1 LAEVSQVR
9 ILSPA
14 KINLF
19 LQILG
24 ERPDG
29 YHEIRSLMQ
38 LVDLYDEIHLRRQD
52 GGIELQVLGL
62 SEGVPKGE
70 DNLVFRAARYLL
82 AELGGPGGVAI
93 SLYKR
98 MPVAAGLGGGSSN
111 AAGTLW
117 GLKIL
122 FGSSIS
128 RAQLQ
133 DMALA
138 LGSDV
143 PFFLSSG
150 CAVGEGRGE
159 VLREIRIPSRP
170 VVIIFPGFGVSSGW
184 AYERRK
190 LKLTRKE
197 RRGNLLR
204 FNRHSW
210 QEVSFPPLN
219 ELEEVVAEEYPLIL
233 DLKDA
238 LLHSGAQVAL
248 MSGSGS
254 SVYGIFDDPARAAQ
268 AARYWRD
275 RNYWVH
281 EGRTLE
287 FNPIITEE
295 EKPSDAARPSGR
307 VPQQGSREGW
317 DGYH

>member
-1 LAEVSQVR
+1 LAQVGEVR
-9 ILSPA
+9 IPSPA

-19 LQILG
+19 LQVLS

-29 YHEIRSLMQ
+29 YHEIRTLMQ
-38 LVDLYDEIHLRRQD
+38 LVDLYDEIHIRRHD
-52 GGIELQVLGL
+52 GGIRFQVFDQSGH
-62 SEGVPKGE
+62 VPKGE
-70 DNLVFRAARYLL
+70 DNLVWRAAKLIL
-82 AELGGPGGVAI
+82 AEMGYPGGMAI

-98 MPVAAGLGGGSSN
+98 IPVGAGLGGGSSN
-111 AAGTLW
+111 AAATLW

-122 FGSSIS
+122 FGSAIPK
-128 RAQLQ
+128 AQLQ
-133 DMALA
+133 GMALA

-159 VLREIRIPSRP
+159 VLREIRLPSKP
-170 VVIIFPGFGVSSGW
+170 VVIVYPGFGVSSGW

-190 LKLTRKE
+190 LKLTEKDKGDNIIRLNNKQSRE
-197 RRGNLLR
+197 DLPL
-204 FNRHSW
+204 
-210 QEVSFPPLN
+210 PPVN

-233 DLKDA
+233 DLKRS
-238 LLHSGAQVAL
+238 LLVSGARMAL

-254 SVYGIFDDPARAAQ
+254 SVYGIFDDGVIAAQ
-268 AARYWRD
+268 AARYWRG

-281 EGRTLE
+281 EGRTLD

-295 EKPSDAARPSGR
+295 TKP
-307 VPQQGSREGW
+307 
-317 DGYH
+317 